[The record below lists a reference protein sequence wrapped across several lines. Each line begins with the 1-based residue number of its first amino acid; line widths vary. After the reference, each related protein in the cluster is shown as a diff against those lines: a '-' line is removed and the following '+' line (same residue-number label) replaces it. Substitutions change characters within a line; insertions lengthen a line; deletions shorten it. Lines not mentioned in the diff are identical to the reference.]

1 VRVGGGLSE
10 EGLEEAVEG
19 VTPSAFAAVV
29 GAMGAFLWIWMGGI
43 VVCWCAGVELP
54 GAFGAA
60 GELTEVQSQYRAVG
74 ALGGREQ
81 VVCSKMRYEHV
92 MESVVAALCYAIA
105 VFFGR
110 TRGGGCCVGRPR
122 MMSHGT

>member
-60 GELTEVQSQYRAVG
+60 GELTEVQSQY
-74 ALGGREQ
+74 
-81 VVCSKMRYEHV
+81 
-92 MESVVAALCYAIA
+92 
-105 VFFGR
+105 
-110 TRGGGCCVGRPR
+110 
-122 MMSHGT
+122 